1 MYTEIFKNVYKVVKT
16 QEGYL
21 ASRFTEKQLEH
32 YKNQNSITEDRA
44 LDSAGVCLDFYTDAK
59 QISFSYRAAH
69 FSRRYV
75 GFDFYE
81 NGIFR
86 KHIEEALDT
95 KQSTITQPLDNE
107 GIKRVTVYVPNL
119 SQITIYDL
127 DIGNFKP
134 VDENTSQKLLF
145 VGDSITQGMVALSPS
160 LAYPSQIAR
169 ALNAQSLNRGVGAM
183 RFDPDSLDEQDE
195 YDPDMVFTAYG
206 INDIYH
212 LKNIS
217 DLDVVLNQADTYFYK
232 MKKIYKHAKIYVLTP
247 IWCLRYDEEESF
259 KKMFDEYH
267 YKLTL
272 LAIKHGFTP
281 VNGLNLVPHDTK
293 YFQDHSVHPADSG
306 FNFFAENLLKAI
318 NDK

>member
-32 YKNQNSITEDRA
+32 YKSQSVQAEDRS

-81 NGIFR
+81 NSIFR

-119 SQITIYDL
+119 SQITIYDMNF
-127 DIGNFKP
+127 GNFKP
-134 VDENTSQKLLF
+134 VNEIYSERLLF
-145 VGDSITQGMVALSPS
+145 LGDSITQGMVALSPS
-160 LAYPSQIAR
+160 LSYPTQVAR
-169 ALNAQSLNRGVGAM
+169 NLNAQLLNRGVGGV
-183 RFDPDSLDEQDE
+183 RFDPDSLDENDE
-195 YDPDMVFTAYG
+195 YDPTMIFIAYG

-212 LKNIS
+212 LKS
-217 DLDVVLNQADTYFYK
+217 LEELPKVLKQADLYLDK
-232 MKKIYKHAKIYVLTP
+232 LKKIYKTAKVCVLTP

-259 KKMFDEYH
+259 KEMFDEYAG
-267 YKLTL
+267 KLNELTV
-272 LAIKHGFTP
+272 KYGFLS
-281 VNGLNLVPHDTK
+281 VNGLSLVPHDTK

-306 FNFFAENLLKAI
+306 FNYYASNLQKAI